1 MTPDEMKQAI
11 EKDKA
16 ERAQLCMDEI
26 QAALDEHK
34 CRLVPTPQIQ
44 DGRIVAVLQLV
55 AE

>member
-1 MTPDEMKQAI
+1 MTPEQMKLAI